1 MVKKL
6 VLLFYTLRFL
16 KPIQFYWRI
25 YLKLVQYFPISTSIN
40 GFVKTKDLRLTP
52 SIRKNTTLLNNQF
65 SFLNETSSSELPID
79 WNASQMSKL
88 WLYNLHYFDY
98 INQDNIDNDIAFEL
112 IHDWINKNPV
122 GIGNGWEPYP
132 LSLRIVNWIK
142 FISPTNHSSSQL
154 TQIHKSLFLQARFLF
169 RHLEYH
175 LLGNHLFKNGVAL
188 MFAGTYFE
196 GEEAE
201 YWLKKGV
208 QIITEQV
215 KEQVLDDGGHFERSP
230 MYHVLILEDILDC
243 LNLDQLAPC
252 FAQIEA
258 AFIKNKATA
267 MLGFLVDIVH
277 QDGEIPFFNDSA
289 LKIAPN
295 PGRVFEYASSLG
307 FLSTGSDITLKGPKA
322 VTIVEKPDF
331 GLYVM
336 QNQTSRMIFDAGAVG
351 PDYLPG
357 HAHCDTLSYE
367 LSIGGYRCIVNS
379 GTYQYAGE
387 NRNDFRA
394 TKAHNTVK
402 IDGAEQHEIWS
413 TFRVARRGYPM
424 NLLLNKQDSDLLEFS
439 ASHSG
444 FKRLPGK
451 PVHKRSVR
459 YNTDQIYIN
468 DAIEGSGEHLA
479 ESFIHLHP
487 DIEIINDAENVLECK
502 HSDVSFTIQP
512 IDNLTF
518 EIEKGWFSP
527 EFGKKIETYILVL
540 RKQAVTPFSF
550 GYTINF

>member
-1 MVKKL
+1 
-6 VLLFYTLRFL
+6 
-16 KPIQFYWRI
+16 
-25 YLKLVQYFPISTSIN
+25 
-40 GFVKTKDLRLTP
+40 
-52 SIRKNTTLLNNQF
+52 
-65 SFLNETSSSELPID
+65 
-79 WNASQMSKL
+79 MSKL

-98 INQDNIDNDIAFEL
+98 INQENIDNDVAL
-112 IHDWINKNPV
+112 DLMHDWINQNLV
-122 GIGNGWEPYP
+122 GAGNGWEPYT

-142 FISPTNHSSSQL
+142 FISHTNLQGSQL
-154 TQIHKSLFLQARFLF
+154 PQIYESLFLQVRFLF
-169 RHLEYH
+169 RRLEYH

-188 MFAGTYFE
+188 MFAGNYFK

-201 YWLKKGV
+201 CWLKKGV

-243 LNLDQLAPC
+243 LNLGQLAPC
-252 FAQIEA
+252 FAQTEA

-267 MLGFLVDIVH
+267 MLGFLADIVH
-277 QDGEIPFFNDSA
+277 QDGEIPFFNDCA
-289 LKIAPN
+289 LKIAPS

-307 FLSTGSDITLKGPKA
+307 FLSTGSDITLKDPKA
-322 VTIVEKPDF
+322 VTIVEQPDF

-367 LSIGGYRCIVNS
+367 LSIGGHRCIVNS

-424 NLLLNKQDSDLLEFS
+424 DLFLNKQDSDSIEFS

-451 PVHKRSVR
+451 PIHKRLVC
-459 YNTDQIYIN
+459 YKTDQVTVN
-468 DAIEGSGEHLA
+468 DTIEGSGKHLA

-487 DIEIINDAENVLECK
+487 DVEIINDAKNVLECK
-502 HSDVSFTIQP
+502 RSGVSFTIQP

-550 GYTINF
+550 GYTISF

>member
-1 MVKKL
+1 
-6 VLLFYTLRFL
+6 
-16 KPIQFYWRI
+16 
-25 YLKLVQYFPISTSIN
+25 
-40 GFVKTKDLRLTP
+40 
-52 SIRKNTTLLNNQF
+52 
-65 SFLNETSSSELPID
+65 
-79 WNASQMSKL
+79 MSKL

-98 INQDNIDNDIAFEL
+98 INQDNIDNDIALEL
-112 IHDWINKNPV
+112 IYDWINKNPV
-122 GIGNGWEPYP
+122 GMENGWEPYP
-132 LSLRIVNWIK
+132 SSLRIVNWIK
-142 FISPTNHSSSQL
+142 FISTTNISGPQL
-154 TQIHKSLFLQARFLF
+154 TQIHKSLFLQVRFLF

-201 YWLKKGV
+201 CWLKKGV

-243 LNLDQLAPC
+243 LNLDQLAQC

-267 MLGFLVDIVH
+267 MLGFLADIVH

-289 LKIAPN
+289 LKIAPS
-295 PGRVFEYASSLG
+295 PERIFEYASSLG

-367 LSIGGYRCIVNS
+367 LSIGGHRCIVNS

-424 NLLLNKQDSDLLEFS
+424 DLLLNKQDSDLLEFS

-451 PVHKRSVR
+451 PVHKRLVR
-459 YNTDQIYIN
+459 YDTDQVYIN

-502 HSDVSFTIQP
+502 HSDVSFIIQP

-527 EFGKKIETYILVL
+527 EFGKKNRDLYLG
-540 RKQAVTPFSF
+540 VTQTDCNSF
-550 GYTINF
+550 FFWVYD